1 MYIPSKLDFTDL
13 ADILAFFRGTPKHPD
28 LGFDETAKALARN
41 GVSLNLTW
49 V

>member
-13 ADILAFFRGTPKHPD
+13 ADILAFFRGTPKHPVI
-28 LGFDETAKALARN
+28 GFDETAKALARN

>member
-13 ADILAFFRGTPKHPD
+13 ADILAFFRGTPKHPVI
-28 LGFDETAKALARN
+28 GKALARN